1 MSTYQSQERFI
12 PYPQPQPQPEANSLS
27 PWWIRLPILMIT
39 GGVLLV
45 LILVMAL
52 ASFRMAYLDK
62 ITPGVY
68 VNGADLGGMTR
79 AEAITALSQWF
90 TYADSAIFTFR
101 YDNQLWQ
108 FTAGELGVSFD
119 AESTVD
125 QALTVNNNPEALRAL
140 IDQASA
146 WFGGKS
152 IAPILRYDPNIAYEK
167 LAQIAQAINRPA
179 QNAHLELQGSQLITA
194 PAQMGR
200 TMDVD
205 TTLAQLS
212 PYLQNLYGGAELAL
226 VVSETSPALADV
238 SQIAQQLEAV
248 FSAPITLTAQ
258 GVYGEPL
265 GPWTISTDQIA
276 ALVTLELT
284 DNGNGTFTYTPK
296 IDMSAFAQ
304 SLEALAPGL
313 ITLPK
318 NGRFLFDDATGQLVV
333 MQPSVSG
340 RTVNVEATL
349 TALEQAV
356 FSRDNRVVPMV
367 FDLTL
372 ARYHDNIT
380 AQELGITQMVGEATT
395 LFTGS
400 GANRVH
406 NIVQGTRLYNGIL
419 LAPDEELSF
428 NDILGDVSVES
439 GFVESKVISGER
451 TTDGIGGGIC
461 QVSTT
466 LFRAALNGGYW
477 INERSGH
484 AYRVGFYELNAPAGL
499 DAAIWT
505 PTQNFRFVN
514 DSPYHLLIEAEV
526 FVERA
531 EVQFRFYSTN
541 PGRIVEILPPTIQN
555 ETAPLSARYEVNTAL
570 QLGQVVQVDW
580 AVGGADV
587 TTVRLIKDLQGNVV
601 RTDRVFTHYEAW
613 GAIYQV
619 APGDARLN
627 NP

>member
-12 PYPQPQPQPEANSLS
+12 SYPQPQPDQNTMS
-27 PWWIRLPILMIT
+27 PWWIRLPILMVT

-45 LILVMAL
+45 LLLIIAL
-52 ASFRMAYLDK
+52 AGFRLAYNDR

-68 VNGADLGGMTR
+68 VNGVDLGGMTR
-79 AEAITALSQWF
+79 SQAITALSQWF
-90 TYADSAIFTFR
+90 TYADNTVFTFR
-101 YDNQLWQ
+101 HADQIWQ

-119 AESTVD
+119 AEETVN
-125 QALTVNNNPEALRAL
+125 QALAVNNNPSAFRAL
-140 IDQASA
+140 VDQASA

-152 IAPILRYDPNIAYEK
+152 IAPILRYDPNIAHQQ
-167 LAQIAQAINRPA
+167 LMQIAQQVNRPA
-179 QNAHLELQGSQLITA
+179 QNAHLELQGTQLITA
-194 PAQMGR
+194 PAQTGR

-205 TTLAQLS
+205 MTLAQLS
-212 PYLQNLYGGAELAL
+212 PYLQNLYGGAELQL
-226 VVSETSPALADV
+226 VVQETLPALADV

-248 FSAPITLTAQ
+248 FSAPIQLTAQ
-258 GVYGEPL
+258 GINGEPL
-265 GPWTISTDQIA
+265 GPWTISTDQLA
-276 ALVTLELT
+276 ALVTLELV
-284 DNGNGTFTYTPK
+284 DNGDGTFTYIPK

-304 SLEALAPGL
+304 SLETLAPGL
-313 ITLPK
+313 IGLPK
-318 NGRFLFDDATGQLVV
+318 DGRFHFDDATGALVV
-333 MQPSVSG
+333 IRPSISG
-340 RTVNVEATL
+340 RTLNVEATL
-349 TALEQAV
+349 SALEQAV

-406 NIVQGTRLYNGIL
+406 NITLGASLYDGII

-428 NDILGDVSVES
+428 NAILGDVSLEA

-451 TTDGIGGGIC
+451 TINGIGGGIC

-466 LFRAALNGGYW
+466 LFRAAINGGYW

-484 AYRVGFYELNAPAGL
+484 AYRVGFYELNSPPGL

-505 PTQNFRFVN
+505 PDQNFRFVN
-514 DSPYHLLIEAEV
+514 DTPYHMLIEAEV
-526 FVERA
+526 FPDRNEI
-531 EVQFRFYSTN
+531 QFRLYSTN

-555 ETAPLSARYEVNTAL
+555 ETAPLPARYEVNYDL
-570 QLGQVVQVDW
+570 QPGQIVQVDW

-619 APGDARLN
+619 APGDSRLN
-627 NP
+627 TP

>member
-1 MSTYQSQERFI
+1 MATYSSQERFI
-12 PYPQPQPQPEANSLS
+12 PYPQPQPDAPTGMN
-27 PWWIRLPILMIT
+27 PWWIRLPILMVT

-45 LILVMAL
+45 LVLIMAL
-52 ASFRMAYLDK
+52 ASFRFAYLDR

-68 VNGADLGGMTR
+68 VNGVSLAGMTQQ
-79 AEAITALSQWF
+79 EAVAALSQWF
-90 TYADSAIFTFR
+90 TYPDSTVFTFR
-101 YDNQLWQ
+101 HDNQVWQ

-119 AESTVD
+119 AEGTVA
-125 QALTVNNNPEALRAL
+125 QALAVSNNTSAMRGLL
-140 IDQASA
+140 DQASA
-146 WFGGKS
+146 WFSGKA
-152 IAPILRYDPNIAYEK
+152 IAPILRYDPNLAYQK
-167 LAQIAQAINRPA
+167 LVEIAQSINRPA
-179 QNAHLELQGSQLITA
+179 QNAHLELHGTQLITA
-194 PAQMGR
+194 PAQMGY

-205 TTLAQLS
+205 ATLARLS
-212 PYLQNLYGGAELAL
+212 PYLQNLYGGAELPL
-226 VVSETSPALADV
+226 VVHETAPALADV
-238 SQIAQQLEAV
+238 ETIAQQLQVV
-248 FSAPITLTAQ
+248 FSAPIQLTAH
-258 GVYGEPL
+258 GMNGEIL
-265 GPWTISTDQIA
+265 GPWTISTDQLQ
-276 ALVTLELT
+276 ALVRLELV
-284 DNGNGTFTYTPK
+284 DNGNGTFTYAPQ

-313 ITLPK
+313 IGLPK
-318 NGRFLFDDATGQLVV
+318 DGRFQFDDRTGQLV
-333 MQPSVSG
+333 MIQPSTSG
-340 RTVNVEATL
+340 RTLNVEATL
-349 TALEQAV
+349 LALESAV
-356 FSRDNRVVPMV
+356 FSATNRVVPMV
-367 FDLTL
+367 FDYVP

-406 NIVQGTRLYNGIL
+406 NIIQSANRFNGII

-428 NDILGDVSVES
+428 NDILGEVSLEA

-451 TTDGIGGGIC
+451 TADGIGGGVC

-484 AYRVGFYELNAPAGL
+484 AYRVGFYELNAPPGL

-505 PTQNFRFVN
+505 PSQNFRFVN
-514 DSPYHLLIEAEV
+514 DSPYHMLIEVDV
-526 FVERA
+526 FTDRNEI
-531 EVQFRFYSTN
+531 QFRLYSTN

-555 ETAPLSARYEVNTAL
+555 ETAPLPARYEVNTDL
-570 QLGQVVQVDW
+570 QLGQIIQVDW

-587 TTVRLIKDLQGNVV
+587 TTVRLIKDLEGKVI
-601 RTDRVFTHYEAW
+601 RTDRVFTHYQAW

-619 APGDARLN
+619 APGDSRLN